1 MLSTELHAELDS
13 LWTEFWPATD
23 IKPLAVIDFINLV
36 FFIKQL
42 ELQEKERQPGSY
54 RKAQEPPIFKADQQ
68 QFRWSVFQHLDKEEL
83 YSIFN
88 RNGGLLE
95 FVKNIP
101 DYKNWSKYD
110 NGDQPIV
117 PVPELLAKTVRLIAR
132 MDVMNT
138 ASRTE
143 MNNYLLSKKDAAS
156 KPRWDALPEVKPIKK
171 TVTKHQPKSKAG
183 SSFVILFIIFLLAGF
198 ATAYFY
204 FGSRSNA
211 VAIDKIKDT
220 ISTEVDSLLVSE
232 VKNKKEKKGT
242 TKPVGQLVKKEKKQ
256 AAKRKIK
263 GSNLVNNKAFVIG
276 KDRTVEVGEK

>member
-36 FFIKQL
+36 FFIRQL

-54 RKAQEPPIFKADQQ
+54 RKAQEPPIFEADQQ
-68 QFRWSVFQHLDKEEL
+68 QFRWSAFQHLDKEEL
-83 YSIFN
+83 YSLFN

-101 DYKNWSKYD
+101 GYKNWSKYD
-110 NGDQPIV
+110 NGEQPIV

-132 MDVMNT
+132 MDLVNV
-138 ASRTE
+138 ASRDE
-143 MNNYLLSKKDAAS
+143 MNNYLMSKKDAAS
-156 KPRWDALPEVKPIKK
+156 KPRWDALPEVESTKK
-171 TVTKHQPKSKAG
+171 RTVAIRQPKLRAWNT
-183 SSFVILFIIFLLAGF
+183 FVILFILFIAGF

-204 FGSRSNA
+204 FGSRSNE

-220 ISTEVDSLLVSE
+220 IPTKVDRLIVTEVE
-232 VKNKKEKKGT
+232 NKKAKKGKP
-242 TKPVGQLVKKEKKQ
+242 KPVGQLVKKEKGQ
-256 AAKRKIK
+256 AAKQKSK
-263 GSNLVNNKAFVIG
+263 GSRISNNKTLAIG
-276 KDRTVEVGEK
+276 KNRTVEVKKE